1 MAPKNLRGKITHLL
15 DHGLEEVIRRS
26 SLEEKLLSGKKLI
39 VKLGA
44 DPSSADLH
52 LGHAVV
58 LRKLK
63 EFQDLGHRAMFIIGD
78 FTARIGDPSGRS
90 AARKVITEAEV
101 RKNAKIYLRQAGKI
115 LNVRKAKIRMNS
127 EWFSKMKLDEFIGV
141 AGRFSLSRISE
152 REDFKKRI
160 ASGGEVGLHEA
171 LYQVL
176 QAYDSLAI
184 KADVELGGRDQK
196 LNLLAGREF
205 QRKLGH
211 RAQDLVIVPLL
222 IGLDGKQKMSKS
234 LGNYIGLDDRP
245 EDMFGKV
252 MAIPDSLIVHY
263 GELAAFLERDELS
276 RLALDA
282 KASAYQAKQSV
293 ARKITALYWGEK
305 KAGMA
310 MDTFHKRFAQ
320 KGENR
325 EVYKEKK
332 LPRKKYSLVDLVMA
346 LGPTSSRSEARRLI
360 VGRAVEI
367 DKKVALTP
375 ASVIFLDRAYYVR
388 IGKKKFVK
396 AVPQKNPA

>member
-1 MAPKNLRGKITHLL
+1 MAPKNSRGKITRLL
-15 DHGLEEVIRRS
+15 DRCLEEVIERS
-26 SLEEKLLSGKKLI
+26 SLEAKLLSGKKLV

-44 DPSSADLH
+44 DPSSPDLH

-63 EFQDLGHRAMFIIGD
+63 EFQDLGHRVGFIIGD
-78 FTARIGDPSGRS
+78 FTARIGDPSGRP
-90 AARKVITEAEV
+90 AARKVLTEAEV
-101 RKNAKIYLRQAGKI
+101 RKNAKTYLRQAGKI
-115 LNVRKAKIRMNS
+115 LNVRRAKVRMNS
-127 EWFSKMKLDEFIGV
+127 EWFSKMKLDEFIGI
-141 AGRFSLSRISE
+141 AGRFSLSRIGE

-196 LNLLAGREF
+196 LNLLAGREL

-211 RAQDLVIVPLL
+211 PAQDLVIMPLL

-263 GELAAFLERDELS
+263 GELAAFLGRKELA

-282 KASAYQAKQSV
+282 KASPYQAKQSI
-293 ARKITALYWGEK
+293 AKKITALYWGEK
-305 KAGMA
+305 KASIA
-310 MDTFHKRFAQ
+310 LDTFHKRFAQ
-320 KGENR
+320 KGEDR

-332 LPRKKYSLVDLVMA
+332 LPRKKYSLVDLVMT

-360 VGRAVEI
+360 LGRAVEI
-367 DKKVALTP
+367 DKKVALSP